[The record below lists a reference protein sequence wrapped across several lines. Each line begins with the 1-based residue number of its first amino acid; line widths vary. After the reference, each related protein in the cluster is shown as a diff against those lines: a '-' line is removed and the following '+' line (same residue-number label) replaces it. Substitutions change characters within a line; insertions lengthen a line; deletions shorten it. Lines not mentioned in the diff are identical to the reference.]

1 MSHLPTPTYRTTLPH
16 TRDMADLSVTG
27 QAATPFSLSQ
37 SLEDEEEKQPP
48 LPAAAQEMLGRSARV
63 AISDGRVFY
72 GELVGFDR
80 AQSVLLRAADEY
92 AAHKEK
98 GEKDSSSF
106 PCRGSP
112 SIPANYPGD
121 DDLVFR
127 RNVDDVMVPGEHL
140 VSIALL
146 QEDETDELEEEENTG
161 EAREEEEEPKE
172 A

>member
-1 MSHLPTPTYRTTLPH
+1 
-16 TRDMADLSVTG
+16 MADLSVTG
-27 QAATPFSLSQ
+27 QAAPPFSLSH
-37 SLEDEEEKQPP
+37 SFEENEGGKK
-48 LPAAAQEMLGRSARV
+48 PATPASALKMLGRSARV

-72 GELVGFDR
+72 GELVGFDG
-80 AQSVLLRAADEY
+80 AHSVLLRAADEY

-98 GEKDSSSF
+98 SEKESF

-112 SIPANYPGD
+112 SIPTSYPGD
-121 DDLVFR
+121 DALVFR

-146 QEDETDELEEEENTG
+146 EEDEETGEGEEEEGEENEG
-161 EAREEEEEPKE
+161 EARGDEDK